1 MVGTDTD
8 AGHVIMMVDAREML
22 SDLQSCAACYFRAR
36 GLKGI
41 SVTHWESFMHVSQHT
56 CPCPTHDTALMVL
69 HTNTQLI
76 PLPSYLIP
84 ARMVLSLS
92 LSLSLSTSTS
102 IPLHPFHHLSH
113 SSPPPLPEG
122 YAPLR
127 SVGRFGCHSAPRSG
141 ISRVMVCPNEGDRW

>member
-92 LSLSLSTSTS
+92 LSLSLSLYLYLNPSAS
-102 IPLHPFHHLSH
+102 L
-113 SSPPPLPEG
+113 PPPLPFIPPSSTRRICSS
-122 YAPLR
+122 ALR
-127 SVGRFGCHSAPRSG
+127 GQIWLPFGSSIRYISG
-141 ISRVMVCPNEGDRW
+141 HGLPK